1 MILVAFS
8 TAYDVIDLLVVT
20 DISDIAVINGN

>member
-1 MILVAFS
+1 VILVAFS

>member
-20 DISDIAVINGN
+20 AISDIAVINGN